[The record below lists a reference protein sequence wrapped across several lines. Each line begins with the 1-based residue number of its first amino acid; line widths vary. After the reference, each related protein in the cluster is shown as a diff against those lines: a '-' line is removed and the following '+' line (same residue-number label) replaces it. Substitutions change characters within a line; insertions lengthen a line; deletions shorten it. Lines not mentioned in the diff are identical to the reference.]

1 MLTETIKKLFAA
13 LECSDAHASIL
24 FTDDREMRSL
34 NKQYRGK
41 DKATDVLS
49 FAALDVE
56 LPKALRKHAPR
67 MLGDLV
73 ISVDTLLRQ
82 AKEYGVTPKEE
93 LLRLLIHGTLHL
105 LGYDH
110 ENVSA
115 REAQRMRRKEA
126 AVLRLMLSGS

>member
-1 MLTETIKKLFAA
+1 
-13 LECSDAHASIL
+13 
-24 FTDDREMRSL
+24 MRSL

-56 LPKALRKHAPR
+56 LPKALRKHTPR
-67 MLGDLV
+67 MLGDLA

-115 REAQRMRRKEA
+115 KEAQRMRRKEA
-126 AVLRLMLSGS
+126 TVFRLMLSGS